1 MKIKITVIL
10 LLAIFVS
17 LAYTSMVRKSATCDE
32 VAHHIPS
39 GYIYLTKHDLRFAT
53 DSPPL
58 ARYIA
63 ALPMLFMDINLPGE
77 KTFWRREDRGEFA
90 REFFNLNIGK
100 YKDIL
105 KYSRTMILMLSM
117 FGGLILY
124 LWTKSLYS
132 KRAGILTLFLY
143 CLSPNILAHAR
154 LATTDVVVTVF
165 ILLFAYMFWQFLQSP
180 GYGKAVIA
188 GIFFG
193 LALLSKYS
201 ALLILPII
209 LVFFFIMVPKQVRV
223 KKVAILFLV
232 FGFSSFLTLWAGYG
246 FEVAP
251 LLADTLRAQDKFLIF
266 KDFCSRFCP
275 FYSDTLLNKILYS
288 LPVPLSSY
296 ILGVLGVIKHGAD
309 GHSFFFLGNY
319 YMHGLPCYYIV
330 AFLIKTPLALIIA
343 FLSGVLLAIKKKPKI
358 ADYYM
363 LSFITVFFIA
373 ASFSKLQLGIRY
385 ILPIYPF
392 CFIIAGRFLDISLP
406 KRFFYKIF
414 AVLLLIWYS
423 ISSFFIWPDY
433 IAYFNE
439 LIGGSKNGYKY
450 LRDSGLDWGQDL
462 PALKEYMDKN
472 GVEQIRLAY
481 HGEGMPET
489 YGINYNEIKDKERIA
504 PDKNVYAI
512 SVMSLDSIQWT
523 KNHKPI
529 SRAGY
534 SIFIYDFR

>member
-1 MKIKITVIL
+1 MKTKITVIL
-10 LLAIFVS
+10 LLTIFAS
-17 LAYTSMVRKSATCDE
+17 LGFTSMLRKSATCDE

-63 ALPMLFMDINLPGE
+63 AFPLLFMDINLPGE

-90 REFFNLNIGK
+90 REFFKLNIGK

-105 KYSRTMILMLSM
+105 LYSRTMILILSM

-154 LATTDVVVTVF
+154 LATTDAVVTVF

-180 GYGKAVIA
+180 GYDKAVIA
-188 GIFFG
+188 GISFG

-209 LVFFFIMVPKQVRV
+209 LILFFIMVPKQVRV
-223 KKVAILFLV
+223 KKALILFII
-232 FGFSSFLTLWAGYG
+232 FGFSSFLTIWAGYG
-246 FEVAP
+246 FELTP
-251 LLADTLRAQDKFLIF
+251 LLADTLRAQEKFLILSN
-266 KDFCSRFCP
+266 FCSKFCP
-275 FYSDTLLNKILYS
+275 FYSETLLNKILYNMP
-288 LPVPLSSY
+288 LPLSSY
-296 ILGVLGVIKHGAD
+296 ILGVLGVIKHGAE

-319 YMHGLPCYYIV
+319 YTHGLPCYYIV
-330 AFLIKTPLALIIA
+330 AFLIKTPLAFIIA
-343 FLSGVLLAIKKKPKI
+343 FFSGVFLAIKNKPKLS
-358 ADYYM
+358 DYCIF
-363 LSFITVFFIA
+363 SFIIVFFLA
-373 ASFSKLQLGIRY
+373 ASFSKLQLGTRY

-392 CFIIAGRFLDISLP
+392 CFIIAGRFLDIALA
-406 KRFFYKIF
+406 KRRFYKIF

-423 ISSFFIWPDY
+423 VSSFLIWPNY
-433 IAYFNE
+433 LSYFNE
-439 LIGGSKNGYKY
+439 LIGGPKNGWRY
-450 LRDSGLDWGQDL
+450 LRDSNIDWGQDL

-481 HGEGMPET
+481 HGEGMPEA